1 MTLGKNMSLL
11 PRTERERMPI
21 LAFALLVMGLFW
33 FCSWWWLLWRLRTR
47 HPVFYESIGS
57 PTLGPAHGT
66 VMTWFLFSRRWRQLP
81 DPLLVSVCWLMLV
94 FSLSAPLLFVGL
106 AALLFWDVPSH

>member
-1 MTLGKNMSLL
+1 
-11 PRTERERMPI
+11 MPI